1 MPNLQGRHF
10 TPSPAAGLLYA
21 TAGQTV
27 YPADLVG
34 LVINLIT
41 DPGAASVDIVL
52 NAAVEFFFA
61 TVVKTNQAG
70 GAGDTVTIQ
79 NGANAIS
86 DARILNVATTALHDL
101 VPYAAG
107 TTAWNTANA
116 SFAAGGTLRIARGW
130 NTNNAC
136 IISLFGVPR
145 VDTGTASLRRNLKNR
160 HFARHVPTDDNYG
173 SPMGLG
179 ALVFELANADTGN
192 AGGIGDFIM
201 GQAFQVVWVCVLK
214 KAAAAVTTLT
224 VTNATLGVAIT
235 DAISLNQ
242 ADTMEVRPASIGV
255 ASAVS
260 PRLAAGDTLRLTK
273 SAANCACRVLVIGIP
288 G

>member
-1 MPNLQGRHF
+1 MPALTRARGG
-10 TPSPAAGLLYA
+10 PS
-21 TAGQTV
+21 
-27 YPADLVG
+27 
-34 LVINLIT
+34 
-41 DPGAASVDIVL
+41 
-52 NAAVEFFFA
+52 A
-61 TVVKTNQAG
+61 TVWVVG
-70 GAGDTVTIQ
+70 
-79 NGANAIS
+79 
-86 DARILNVATTALHDL
+86 R
-101 VPYAAG
+101 
-107 TTAWNTANA
+107 
-116 SFAAGGTLRIARGW
+116 R
-130 NTNNAC
+130 
-136 IISLFGVPR
+136 FGVGQRGCRLGLR
-145 VDTGTASLRRNLKNR
+145 VRVGRGHR
-160 HFARHVPTDDNYG
+160 PG
-173 SPMGLG
+173 CWLG